1 MAVTR
6 ARHPKD
12 EPSATVVPLPGLGAT
27 HSELVKEA
35 SVTRWTKVHGHDVAY
50 RQAGSGPL
58 LLMIHGI
65 AGSSGTWVPVMPL
78 LAERYTVIAPDLL
91 GHGES
96 AKPRGDYSLGAY
108 ASGIRDL
115 LGVLGHERATVVG
128 HSLGGGIAMQFAYQ
142 FPQMAERLVL
152 VCSGGLGKEVSPL
165 LRALSLPGSEYVLPA
180 VLAPQLHGLVAR
192 AGGVLGRFGLL
203 ADPFLTEIWEAWSRL
218 TDVRAQR
225 AFIHTIRAVIDVAG
239 QRVSARD
246 RLYLAH
252 EIPTMI
258 VWGDRDAVIPVSHA
272 HIAHELIPGSRLE
285 IIEGAGHF
293 LPIER
298 PELLDRL
305 LRDFLAT
312 TKPANVSPTRWQ
324 EVLTTHT
331 G

>member
-1 MAVTR
+1 MGTSRSRKVVDTR
-6 ARHPKD
+6 PK
-12 EPSATVVPLPGLGAT
+12 AKVVPLPGLGAT
-27 HSELVKEA
+27 HTELVREA
-35 SVTRWTKVHGHDVAY
+35 SVVRWARVHGHDVAY
-50 RQAGSGPL
+50 RQAGSGPVVV
-58 LLMIHGI
+58 MIHGI

-78 LAERYTVIAPDLL
+78 LAEHFTVIAPDLL

-108 ASGIRDL
+108 ASGVRDL
-115 LGVLGHERATVVG
+115 LGVLGHERATIVG
-128 HSLGGGIAMQFAYQ
+128 HSLGGGVAMQFAYQ

-165 LRALSLPGSEYVLPA
+165 LRALSLPGTEYVLPV
-180 VLAPQLHGLVAR
+180 VLAPQLHAVVGSIGR
-192 AGGVLGRFGLL
+192 VLGRLGIRS
-203 ADPFLTEIWEAWSRL
+203 DPFLGEVWDGWTRL
-218 TDVRAQR
+218 TDVHAQR

-252 EIPTMI
+252 EVPTMI
-258 VWGDRDAVIPVSHA
+258 VWGDHDAVIPVEHA
-272 HIAHELIPGSRLE
+272 YIAHDLIPGSRLE
-285 IIEGAGHF
+285 IVEGAGHF
-293 LPIER
+293 LPFER

-312 TKPANVSPTRWQ
+312 TRPARVSPQRWQ
-324 EVLTTHT
+324 EVLASH

>member
-1 MAVTR
+1 MATSR
-6 ARHPKD
+6 SRSTTDRRPK
-12 EPSATVVPLPGLGAT
+12 AKVLPLPGLGAS
-27 HSELVKEA
+27 HSELVREA

-50 RQAGSGPL
+50 RQAGSGPVL
-58 LLMIHGI
+58 VMIHGI

-78 LAERYTVIAPDLL
+78 LAEHYTVIAPDLL

-115 LGVLGHERATVVG
+115 LGVLGHERATIVG

-152 VCSGGLGKEVSPL
+152 VCSGGLGKEVSPI
-165 LRALSLPGSEYVLPA
+165 LRALTLPGSEYVLPV
-180 VLAPQLHGLVAR
+180 VLARQVHDLVGA
-192 AGGVLGRFGLL
+192 AGSVLGRFGLR
-203 ADPFLTEIWEAWSRL
+203 ADPFLTEVWDAWSRL
-218 TDVRAQR
+218 TDVKAQR

-252 EIPTMI
+252 EVPTLI
-258 VWGDRDAVIPVSHA
+258 VWGDRDAVIPVEHGRV
-272 HIAHELIPGSRLE
+272 AHELMPGSRLE
-285 IIEGAGHF
+285 IVEGAGHF
-293 LPIER
+293 LPLER

-312 TKPANVSPTRWQ
+312 TKPANVSPQRWQ
-324 EVLTTHT
+324 EVLTSH

>member
-1 MAVTR
+1 MATTTR
-6 ARHPKD
+6 SK
-12 EPSATVVPLPGLGAT
+12 VVPLPGLGAT
-27 HSELVKEA
+27 HSELVREA

-50 RQAGSGPL
+50 RQAGDGPL
-58 LLMIHGI
+58 LVMIHGI
-65 AGSSGTWVPVMPL
+65 AGSSGTWVPAMPL

-108 ASGIRDL
+108 ASGVRDL
-115 LGVLGHERATVVG
+115 LGVLGYERATVVG
-128 HSLGGGIAMQFAYQ
+128 HSLGGGVAMQFAYQ

-152 VCSGGLGKEVSPL
+152 VCSGGLGKEVTPL
-165 LRALSLPGSEYVLPA
+165 LRALTVPGSEFVLPV
-180 VLAPQLHGLVAR
+180 VLRHELHD
-192 AGGVLGRFGLL
+192 VLGLAGRFLGRLGLR
-203 ADPFLTEIWEAWSRL
+203 ADPFLSEVWSAWARL

-225 AFIHTIRAVIDVAG
+225 AFIHTIRAVIDTAG

-258 VWGDRDAVIPVSHA
+258 IWGDRDQVIPVSHA

-298 PELLDRL
+298 PELMDRL

-312 TKPANVSPTRWQ
+312 TKPASVTTKRWQ
-324 EVLTTHT
+324 EVLRQHA
-331 G
+331 